1 MALIEAVSD
10 ELNTS
15 KQDKATISDQIETLK
30 DTFLELLDAYGYKLT
45 DNAKPDTVTADEHI
59 PGHNIP
65 AANDASDDEQR
76 VLELAEIARLAQ
88 EKINQL
94 PSMVHPG
101 VWFEIYNGEDKAVRR
116 LKLSVI
122 LTGIAKLVFVDRK
135 GIKVIEKDAADF
147 ATELTSEKSRFIA
160 DHSTFE
166 HALGQVIHSIAA

>member
-1 MALIEAVSD
+1 MALIEAVNE
-10 ELNTS
+10 ELSTT
-15 KQDKATISDQIETLK
+15 KQDRDTITDQIESLK

-45 DNAKPDTVTADEHI
+45 ENEELAPVAADEEAH
-59 PGHNIP
+59 GFGIP
-65 AANDASDDEQR
+65 AANDAHDDELR
-76 VLELAEIARLAQ
+76 VTQLEDVARLAQ
-88 EKINQL
+88 EKLSQL

-101 VWFEIYNGEDKAVRR
+101 VWFEIYNGEDKVVRR

-135 GIKVIEKDAADF
+135 GVKVIEKDAADF
-147 ATELTSEKSRFIA
+147 ASELSSEKSRFIA